1 MSSSFARGYHIPMN
15 RPAAVIVQ
23 GAALKSGIPSLSV
36 PQFIRDGARQRPDR
50 IAFIDGPTGRPYSY
64 GELDR
69 SIGRCA
75 AGLATLGFKP
85 GETLLMFAPNS
96 PEWPIV
102 ALGALAAGGIVS
114 GANPMSSAEDLAHQL
129 RDATARIVF
138 TVAPLL
144 ATARRAANMCGF
156 DILILSDESDEK
168 LNFSTLLACPDAEP
182 SIHLDPDSPATL
194 PYSSGTTGMPK
205 GVLLSHRN
213 LVSNIYQ
220 YMQAISIPQDA
231 VTLALLPMFHIY
243 GFTVVTLCGLASGA
257 TIVTIPRFEPESFL
271 KAIARYRV
279 SHLSVVPPLMHF
291 LATHPAVDEHDLSS
305 LQKVGCGAAPLSA
318 ALEKKVRER
327 IGCSVAQGFG
337 MTESSGVVATSD
349 SSESRTGAAGQ
360 LLPGTE
366 ARIVDPVTLEDLPRG
381 SSGELWFRGPQ
392 AFQGYLNQPTA
403 TASTI
408 TEDGWVRTGDIGYFD
423 DDGYLYVTDRLKEL
437 IKVKGFQVAPAEIE
451 AILQGHPMVA
461 DVAVIGRPDERAGE
475 IPVAYLVTRGRVEI
489 DEIKAW
495 LAARVVDYK
504 RIGDIVIC
512 AAIPKTPAGKILRR
526 VLRSQDARRLDT

>member
-1 MSSSFARGYHIPMN
+1 
-15 RPAAVIVQ
+15 
-23 GAALKSGIPSLSV
+23 
-36 PQFIRDGARQRPDR
+36 
-50 IAFIDGPTGRPYSY
+50 
-64 GELDR
+64 
-69 SIGRCA
+69 
-75 AGLATLGFKP
+75 
-85 GETLLMFAPNS
+85 
-96 PEWPIV
+96 
-102 ALGALAAGGIVS
+102 
-114 GANPMSSAEDLAHQL
+114 
-129 RDATARIVF
+129 
-138 TVAPLL
+138 
-144 ATARRAANMCGF
+144 
-156 DILILSDESDEK
+156 
-168 LNFSTLLACPDAEP
+168 
-182 SIHLDPDSPATL
+182 
-194 PYSSGTTGMPK
+194 
-205 GVLLSHRN
+205 
-213 LVSNIYQ
+213 
-220 YMQAISIPQDA
+220 
-231 VTLALLPMFHIY
+231 MFHIY

-318 ALEKKVRER
+318 ALERKVRER
-327 IGCSVAQGFG
+327 IGCSVSQGFG
-337 MTESSGVVATSD
+337 MTESSGVVSASD

>member
-1 MSSSFARGYHIPMN
+1 MN
-15 RPAAVIVQ
+15 RPAAEFVR
-23 GAALKSGIPSLSV
+23 GPALKSEIPSLTV
-36 PQFIRDGARQRPDR
+36 PQFVRDRARQRPDR
-50 IAFIDGPTGRPYSY
+50 IAFIDGLTGRTYSY
-64 GELDR
+64 GDLDR

-75 AGLATLGFKP
+75 AGLAALGFKP

-114 GANPMSSAEDLAHQL
+114 GANPMCSAEDLAHQL
-129 RDATARIVF
+129 RDAGARIVF
-138 TVAPLL
+138 TAAPLL
-144 ATARRAANMCGF
+144 ATARKAAKMAGS
-156 DILILSDESDEK
+156 DLIILSDESDGA
-168 LNFSTLLACPDAEP
+168 LNFSSLLACPDVEP
-182 SIHLDPDSPATL
+182 LIQLDPSSPAAL
-194 PYSSGTTGMPK
+194 PYSSGTTGMAK

-213 LVSNIYQ
+213 LVSNVCQ
-220 YMQAISIPQDA
+220 YMQAISLPQGA

-243 GFTVVTLCGLASGA
+243 GFTVITLCGLAGGA

-305 LQKVGCGAAPLSA
+305 LEKVGCGAAPLSA
-318 ALEKKVRER
+318 ALEQRVRER

-337 MTESSGVVATSD
+337 MTESSGVVAASD
-349 SSESRTGAAGQ
+349 SSQSRTGAAGR
-360 LLPGTE
+360 LLPETE
-366 ARIVDPVTLEDLPRG
+366 ARIVDPLTLEGLPRG
-381 SSGELWFRGPQ
+381 SPGELWFRGPQ
-392 AFQGYLNQPTA
+392 AFQGYLNQPAATA
-403 TASTI
+403 TTI

-437 IKVKGFQVAPAEIE
+437 IKVKGFQVAPAELE

-461 DVAVIGRPDERAGE
+461 DVAVIGRPDARAGE
-475 IPVAYLVTRGRVEI
+475 IPVAYLVPRGRVDI

-495 LAARVVDYK
+495 VAAQVVDYK
-504 RIGDIVIC
+504 QLGDIVIC
-512 AAIPKTPAGKILRR
+512 DAIPKTPAGKILRR
-526 VLRSQDARRLDT
+526 VIRGQDARRLEP